1 MSRKLIIIGSII
13 LTQITTQ
20 INAQINDKLQH
31 FGAGSLAGY
40 YGASL
45 ELATTNNVH
54 PYLICIG
61 SATLAGTAKELMDLQ
76 TTGFD
81 KKDLVATIAGGVL
94 SGTIIYIIK
103 RRHARKK
110 AKQLFR

>member
-1 MSRKLIIIGSII
+1 MSRKLLIIGSII
-13 LTQITTQ
+13 LTQITH
-20 INAQINDKLQH
+20 AQINDKLQH

-54 PYLICIG
+54 PYIICIG
-61 SATLAGTAKELMDLQ
+61 SATLAGTAKELMDRQ

-81 KKDLVATIAGGVL
+81 KKDLAATIAGGVL

>member
-1 MSRKLIIIGSII
+1 MKLFRNNLFCLVIFCQVSFG
-13 LTQITTQ
+13 
-20 INAQINDKLQH
+20 QINDKLQH

-45 ELATTNNVH
+45 ELATTNNTH
-54 PYLICIG
+54 PYIICIS
-61 SATLAGTAKELMDLQ
+61 SATLAGTAKELMDRQ

-81 KKDLVATIAGGVL
+81 KKDLAYTIAGGVL

-103 RRHARKK
+103 RRKIKR
-110 AKQLFR
+110 LYR

>member
-1 MSRKLIIIGSII
+1 MKYLIFLYFPLFG
-13 LTQITTQ
+13 QI
-20 INAQINDKLQH
+20 DKLQH

-61 SATLAGTAKELMDLQ
+61 SATIAGTAKELMDLQ

-110 AKQLFR
+110 VKQLFR